1 MMAKTKK
8 TPLAPA
14 PTQVTTAA
22 KWPNK
27 TKKFL
32 TDIRAALDIFDDEI
46 SSLGDCHS
54 IAYKTFIL
62 SYRSTFANIWP
73 KIKAADVK
81 IVLQSVEDKELDEL
95 CRMSQIM
102 SSDSSKPAL
111 IKENRAVPTMDNILG
126 SMVNRLLDQKLSDKE
141 TCSLISTIFPDLAEA
156 HKPYSSA
163 ARGIADIATLIAPEQ
178 LTLVLAAAVP
188 PTLQLVLPPG
198 VVSPLS
204 TPPPPPKTAT
214 TAVGRLEMMKYCK
227 TKILPKSTD
236 EVFQKCEERTPVR
249 VLAAAI
255 FCTLEKHQFD
265 ETTPR
270 AEVANSFGITAAQL
284 HKAITGV
291 DYQSGPHVYKRKW
304 KATDTA
310 STGAKIQ
317 KTESA
322 PSAGPSTSTQGQEK
336 QKIDE
341 LSEESETDPTAEAI
355 PSADTLSSGSSDSL
369 PDVPIK

>member
-1 MMAKTKK
+1 MMAKTKT
-8 TPLAPA
+8 TPRAPV

-22 KWPNK
+22 KWPDK
-27 TKKFL
+27 MKKFL
-32 TDIRAALDIFDDEI
+32 ADISAALDIFDDEI
-46 SSLGDCHS
+46 FSLGDCRS
-54 IAYKTFIL
+54 TAYETFIL
-62 SYRSTFANIWP
+62 SYRSAFTNIWP

-81 IVLQSVEDKELDEL
+81 IVLQSVEDKELEEL
-95 CRMSQIM
+95 RRMSQIM
-102 SSDSSKPAL
+102 SSDSSKPVL

-126 SMVNRLLDQKLSDKE
+126 SMVNRLPDQKLPDKE
-141 TCSLISTIFPDLAEA
+141 TCSLISSIFADLAEA
-156 HKPYSSA
+156 HKHYSSA
-163 ARGIADIATLIAPEQ
+163 ACGIADIATLIASEQ

-204 TPPPPPKTAT
+204 TPLPPPKTAT

-236 EVFQKCEERTPVR
+236 EVFQKCEERTPIR

-255 FCTLEKHQFD
+255 FCTLEKHLFN

-270 AEVANSFGITAAQL
+270 ADVANSFDITAAQL

-291 DYQSGPHVYKRKW
+291 DYQSGSHVYNRKR

-310 STGAKIQ
+310 STGTKIQ

-322 PSAGPSTSTQGQEK
+322 PSAAPSTSTQGQEK

-355 PSADTLSSGSSDSL
+355 PSTDTLSSGSSDSL
-369 PDVPIK
+369 PDVPFK